1 MPLTMA
7 PIIIGTSSTSTKMI
21 IAVPVIIVIA
31 SSSTCWMIIVTPI
44 IGVTAWPVKKL
55 RTDLEGGFH
64 WTLSADNAKVTRWP
78 SISGSSR
85 TS

>member
-55 RTDLEGGFH
+55 RTDLEGGVSLD
-64 WTLSADNAKVTRWP
+64 TLSRQREGDAVAFDFR
-78 SISGSSR
+78 
-85 TS
+85 